1 MREILAREAQ
11 ENDLGK
17 RGENLA
23 RCVVFDIS
31 AWQKEYGEG
40 FVQLIHQR
48 NGDNVPYPCAVTVD
62 GGKAYWNVTSA
73 DVDVA
78 GRGHCELQYWVGDA
92 IVKSATYITR
102 TSRSMSPA
110 SETVPEPQQP
120 WMDSMLSV
128 AAEAN
133 EHANAAEAA
142 AENAATYAI
151 RQPIVGGNANW
162 MVWDGSA
169 YVDSGMPS
177 YGPQGEK
184 GERGE
189 RGDTGAT
196 GATGPQGE
204 RGEKG
209 DKGDTGEKGDTGTRG
224 PQGLRGIQGIQ
235 GIAGERGEKGET
247 GAQGPQGIQGIQG
260 IQGVQG
266 IQGEKGDKGDQGEVG
281 PRGPQGVQGPE
292 GPRGFSGVMVE
303 TAGYVNFSVT
313 EDGMLMCT
321 YTGDEAPAYSI
332 NEDGYLILTV

>member
-11 ENDLGK
+11 EFDLGK

-23 RCVVFDIS
+23 RWVVFDVS
-31 AWQKEYGEG
+31 AWQKEYGDG
-40 FVQLIHQR
+40 VVQLIHQR
-48 NGDNVPYPCAVTVD
+48 NGDKAPYPCAVTVD
-62 GGKAYWNVTSA
+62 GGKAYWAITSA

-78 GRGHCELQYWVGDA
+78 GRGHCELQYWVGDV
-92 IVKSATYITR
+92 IVKSATYVTR

-110 SETVPEPQQP
+110 SDTAPEPQQA
-120 WMDSMLSV
+120 WMDAMLGV

-133 EHANAAEAA
+133 AHANAAEAA
-142 AENAATYAI
+142 AENAASYAI
-151 RQPIVGGNANW
+151 HQPIVGGNANW

-196 GATGPQGE
+196 GATGPQGVQ
-204 RGEKG
+204 GE
-209 DKGDTGEKGDTGTRG
+209 KGDTGEKGEQGEIGLRG
-224 PQGLRGIQGIQ
+224 PQGIRGIQGIQ
-235 GIAGERGEKGET
+235 GA
-247 GAQGPQGIQGIQG
+247 
-260 IQGVQG
+260 QG
-266 IQGEKGDKGDQGEVG
+266 IQGEKGTKGDQGAVG

-292 GPRGFSGVMVE
+292 GPRGISGVMVE
-303 TAGYVNFSVT
+303 TTGYVNFSVS

-321 YTGDEAPAYSI
+321 YTGDEVPAYSI
-332 NEDGYLILTV
+332 NADGYLILEV